1 MEIKMIYKDLKSN
14 QPSSFS
20 EVQVV
25 SEIDAIKNSI
35 KNILTTQIGSV
46 PGRPNF
52 GSNLHLIVFE
62 QMDALTEKIAER
74 YTKEAL
80 AKFEDRINIL
90 DVSVSKNEAFNR
102 LTIDIRFSFR
112 DNIGRTQ
119 IDSTSIPFNL

>member
-1 MEIKMIYKDLKSN
+1 MIYKDLKSN

-20 EVQVV
+20 EVQIV

-35 KNILTTQIGSV
+35 KNILMTQIGSV

-112 DNIGRTQ
+112 DNIGKTQ

>member
-1 MEIKMIYKDLKSN
+1 MYKDLKSN

-20 EVQVV
+20 EVRVV

-35 KNILTTQIGSV
+35 KNILMTQIGSV

>member
-1 MEIKMIYKDLKSN
+1 MIYKDLKSN

-20 EVQVV
+20 EVRVV

-35 KNILTTQIGSV
+35 KNILMTQIGSV

-80 AKFEDRINIL
+80 AKFEDRINII